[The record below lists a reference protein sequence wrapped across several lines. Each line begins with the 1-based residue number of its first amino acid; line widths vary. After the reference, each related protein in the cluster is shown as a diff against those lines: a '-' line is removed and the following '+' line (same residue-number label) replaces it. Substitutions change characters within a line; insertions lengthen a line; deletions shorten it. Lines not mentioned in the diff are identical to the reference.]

1 MLKYDYLNEITGGDA
16 EFIAELLGDFVSQTP
31 ELMEQIA
38 TAVAQGDAVT
48 LGKAAHTLKGSARAI
63 GADEFAAIAFEL
75 EQAGKQ
81 GDLANALEGD
91 REKCLACGMNDYLS
105 KPIQADKL
113 RQTLARWL
121 YETPLQQ
128 AA

>member
-1 MLKYDYLNEITGGDA
+1 MLNYDYLNEITGGDA

-38 TAVAQGDAVT
+38 TAIARGDAATVGT
-48 LGKAAHTLKGSARAI
+48 AAHTLKGSARAI

-81 GDLANALEGD
+81 GDLSNAPDALQRLQTYWQSLE
-91 REKCLACGMNDYLS
+91 AYLQGQ
-105 KPIQADKL
+105 I
-113 RQTLARWL
+113 
-121 YETPLQQ
+121 
-128 AA
+128 AAA

>member
-1 MLKYDYLNEITGGDA
+1 MLNYDYLSEITGGDA

-38 TAVAQGDAVT
+38 TAVAQGDAAT

-81 GDLANALEGD
+81 GDLSNAPDALQRLQTYWRSLEAYLQE
-91 REKCLACGMNDYLS
+91 RLA
-105 KPIQADKL
+105 
-113 RQTLARWL
+113 
-121 YETPLQQ
+121 

>member
-1 MLKYDYLNEITGGDA
+1 MLNYDYLNEITGGDA

-38 TAVAQGDAVT
+38 TAVAQGDAAT

-75 EQAGKQ
+75 EQAGKR
-81 GDLANALEGD
+81 GDLSNAPDALQRLQAYWQSLE
-91 REKCLACGMNDYLS
+91 AY
-105 KPIQADKL
+105 
-113 RQTLARWL
+113 
-121 YETPLQQ
+121 LQQ
-128 AA
+128 QIAAA

>member
-1 MLKYDYLNEITGGDA
+1 MNTGGDA
-16 EFIAELLGDFVSQTP
+16 ESLRNLLGDFVSQTP

-38 TAVAQGDAVT
+38 TAVAQGDAAT

-81 GDLANALEGD
+81 GDLSNAPDALQRLQTYWRSLEAYLQE
-91 REKCLACGMNDYLS
+91 RLA
-105 KPIQADKL
+105 
-113 RQTLARWL
+113 
-121 YETPLQQ
+121 